1 MQFFFLKGTLL
12 LSMFRAFQQSLLLSA
27 PTVILS
33 TTFRKCLHYAVKFDL
48 ISPLGT
54 LRPQPNRARDP
65 GDTGPTSLSR
75 RRDHSIHRLQ
85 RDART

>member
-27 PTVILS
+27 PTVIRS
-33 TTFRKCLHYAVKFDL
+33 TTFRKDLHYAIKFVPV
-48 ISPLGT
+48 SPSRAL
-54 LRPQPNRARDP
+54 LPQPNRARNP